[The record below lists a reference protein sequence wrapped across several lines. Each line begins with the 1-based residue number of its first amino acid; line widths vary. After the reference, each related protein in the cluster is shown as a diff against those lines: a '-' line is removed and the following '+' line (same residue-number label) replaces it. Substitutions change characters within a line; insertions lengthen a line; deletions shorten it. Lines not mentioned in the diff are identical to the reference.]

1 MYACCPSCNA
11 TFRITAAILQMSA
24 GEVRC
29 GMCGSA
35 FNALDTLRDE
45 WTGEVLSPTGSG
57 SHAPPSQS
65 EATSPADASAAVV
78 VEPDFEFSAPENE
91 WPELFLSP
99 QDAPRPLSIPSGAA
113 GEEPA
118 PLPEGISTSGW
129 TTARHDWPPEPDEP
143 VGSLEEE
150 TADTDTW
157 RGFLR
162 EAGLAAEATD
172 DSSSDDAPG
181 DDSEAD
187 EEYPADAAP
196 YVLGEMPG
204 HDEAM
209 VSEIAEVAGS
219 AALPREEPGEDTLEQ
234 PGLVM
239 AALLPEMPEEDA
251 GEDIAE
257 DIEALGDEAVAER
270 IDDTPP
276 PAAQD
281 EPPPAATAAAAT
293 PAAEPAPHSVLDW
306 DAPPAFARRTPPPR
320 SHAGRWFVASLV
332 AALLLAGQLLHHYRD
347 DLAADP
353 FWGESVRSL
362 YGQLGMPLDPN
373 WPLDAYEIG
382 SRKAQVENPAQ
393 AALDIAAEIAVTG
406 NQPVGL
412 PLLRVTLLDRW
423 SNITSSGVFGPEDYL
438 AERLPASSI
447 HTPGTLIP
455 VRLRLQDPGD
465 KVTGYDLDIC
475 LPSRHAGLRCQKTRN
490 PFRR

>member
-29 GMCGSA
+29 GMCGNA

-45 WTGEVLSPTGSG
+45 WTGEVLPPTGSG
-57 SHAPPSQS
+57 GQTPPPQP
-65 EATSPADASAAVV
+65 EGASPADASATVAI
-78 VEPDFEFSAPENE
+78 EPDFEFSAPENE

-99 QDAPRPLSIPSGAA
+99 QDAPRPLSSPSGAA
-113 GEEPA
+113 GAEPA

-129 TTARHDWPPEPDEP
+129 TTAGPDWPPEPGEA

-157 RGFLR
+157 QGFLR
-162 EAGLAAEATD
+162 EAGLAAEAAHD
-172 DSSSDDAPG
+172 ASDEAPG
-181 DDSEAD
+181 DDSEAG
-187 EEYPADAAP
+187 EEHPADAVP

-209 VSEIAEVAGS
+209 VPEIAV
-219 AALPREEPGEDTLEQ
+219 LPDEEAGEDTLDQ

-239 AALLPEMPEEDA
+239 AAILPEMPEEDA
-251 GEDIAE
+251 EANAGEGIEA
-257 DIEALGDEAVAER
+257 DIEALVGEAAAER
-270 IDDTPP
+270 ANDIPP
-276 PAAQD
+276 PTAQD
-281 EPPPAATAAAAT
+281 EPPPAAPAAAAT

-306 DAPPAFARRTPPPR
+306 DTPPAFARRTPPSR
-320 SHAGRWFVASLV
+320 AHAGRWFIASLV

-347 DLAADP
+347 DLAAGP
-353 FWGESVRSL
+353 FWGESVRNL
-362 YGQLGMPLDPN
+362 YDRLGMPLYPN

-423 SNITSSGVFGPEDYL
+423 SNIAGSGVFGPEDYL
-438 AERLPASSI
+438 AERLPAAS
-447 HTPGTLIP
+447 TYAPGTLVP

-475 LPSRHAGLRCQKTRN
+475 LPSRHAGLRCQKARN

>member
-45 WTGEVLSPTGSG
+45 WTGEVLPLTGSG
-57 SHAPPSQS
+57 DQAPPPPP
-65 EATSPADASAAVV
+65 ETVLRADVPATVV

-99 QDAPRPLSIPSGAA
+99 QDAPRPLSIPPDA
-113 GEEPA
+113 GDAEPA

-129 TTARHDWPPEPDEP
+129 SAADPDWPPEPAEP
-143 VGSLEEE
+143 VGSIEEE

-162 EAGLAAEATD
+162 EAGLAAEAAGD
-172 DSSSDDAPG
+172 PPGEAPG

-187 EEYPADAAP
+187 EEHPAGAAP
-196 YVLGEMPG
+196 YVLGEVPD
-204 HDEAM
+204 HDEA
-209 VSEIAEVAGS
+209 VTPGIAA
-219 AALPREEPGEDTLEQ
+219 PPDEEPGEDTLDQ
-234 PGLVM
+234 PGPVM
-239 AALLPEMPEEDA
+239 SALLPEIPGEDAEEDA
-251 GEDIAE
+251 GEDIETLGGEAAME
-257 DIEALGDEAVAER
+257 QTDDI
-270 IDDTPP
+270 PP

-281 EPPPAATAAAAT
+281 ASPPAATATAAT
-293 PAAEPAPHSVLDW
+293 PAAEPVLHSVLDW
-306 DAPPAFARRTPPPR
+306 DAPPAFARRAPPPR
-320 SHAGRWFVASLV
+320 SHAGRWFIASLV

-362 YGQLGMPLDPN
+362 YGRLGMPLDPN
-373 WPLDAYEIG
+373 WPLAAYEIG

-393 AALDIAAEIAVTG
+393 ATLDIAAEIAVTG

-423 SNITSSGVFGPEDYL
+423 SNITGSGVFGPEDYL
-438 AERLPASSI
+438 AERLPASST
-447 HTPGTLIP
+447 HAPGTLIP

-475 LPSRHAGLRCQKTRN
+475 LPSRHAGLRCQKARN